1 MQANFRTER
10 SMLRT
15 ASRLVLMAGVVVAGA
30 AGAIAL
36 RADLL
41 IGYGFSKAF
50 ETRTDSLAPFQV
62 AKDDSPDDVSA
73 KAEVGDEAYWH
84 RRGNAF
90 TRPVVRAYWHQRGDA
105 NARPVAVRSGP
116 LFVGQLTVVEFP
128 EEGIKRHLEVVAID
142 FVGTPLVSVSVSHGP
157 PAVRLMRVTYRVL
170 YLDGSGKAEP
180 VHIWFQLESEPGPAG
195 HRQART
201 SGT

>member
-1 MQANFRTER
+1 
-10 SMLRT
+10 MLRT

-50 ETRTDSLAPFQV
+50 ETRTDTLAPFQV
-62 AKDDSPDDVSA
+62 ARDDGPDEVSA

-84 RRGNAF
+84 RQGDAF
-90 TRPVVRAYWHQRGDA
+90 ARPVVKAYWHQRGDA

-116 LFVGQLTVVEFP
+116 LFVGQLTVVDFP
-128 EEGIKRHLEVVAID
+128 EEGIKRYLEVVAID
-142 FVGTPLVSVSVSHGP
+142 FVGTPFVHVSVSDGP

-170 YLDGSGKAEP
+170 NLDGTKKAEP
-180 VHIWFQLESEPGPAG
+180 VHIWFQLESEPSAAA
-195 HRQART
+195 HRHART